1 PSYGPMGF
9 LGSAPGAVGHV
20 SVPGPAP
27 LIATA
32 LFMVGLGSAV
42 GAFFLTVARGP
53 RRAARIGLIVLAA
66 GCLAVATLLPF
77 VIRPG
82 PSFVRPSTR
91 ARLEILEPRP
101 GAVLPGDPA
110 R

>member
-1 PSYGPMGF
+1 MGS
-9 LGSAPGAVGHV
+9 LRSLPGALGHV

-32 LFMVGLGSAV
+32 LFLVGIGAAV
-42 GAFFLTVARGP
+42 GAFFLTGAPGP
-53 RRAARIGLIVLAA
+53 RRVARTALVVLAG
-66 GCLAVATLLPF
+66 GCLVVATVLPF

-110 R
+110 QVD